1 MAKKLLVR
9 PPKPWCF
16 GGMASTRCD
25 EASSTWTSISHRRDP
40 RRRVYRAVLEYEVV
54 RVQVADADAEKRDR
68 IGTEVDQS
76 IGPNL
81 GRGDIAEAVRA

>member
-1 MAKKLLVR
+1 MAKNLLVS

-25 EASSTWTSISHRRDP
+25 KASSTWTSISLHQNPRRD
-40 RRRVYRAVLEYEVV
+40 VYRAVLEYEVV
-54 RVQVADADAEKRDR
+54 RVQVADADAEKHNR
-68 IGTEVDQS
+68 IGTKVDQS